1 MKSVFKFV
9 LMAVFLAVFN
19 PVSASE
25 LKSDKEKYS
34 YAFGFIMAN
43 NIVNQLK
50 ASGVSKIDSAAF
62 TAAMADVL
70 DDKPLRMDVQAMQQ
84 ALDKKRDKILDEKKQ
99 TAQAALDKGKAF
111 QEKHKAEDGVVV
123 LANGL
128 QYKVLK
134 AGEGKQPAA
143 EDTVEVHYHGTL
155 VDGTVFDS
163 SVERGSP
170 ASFPLNGVI
179 SGFREAITRMK
190 TGGKWKVVMPSGLA
204 YGENGAPP
212 KIGPNETLIFE
223 IELLAIK

>member
-9 LMAVFLAVFN
+9 LMAIFLAAFN

-50 ASGVSKIDSAAF
+50 ASGVSEIDTAAF
-62 TAAMADVL
+62 VAAMTDVL
-70 DDKPLRMDVQAMQQ
+70 DDKPLRLDVQAMQQ
-84 ALDKKRDKILDEKKQ
+84 ALDKQRDKILDTKKQ
-99 TAQAALDKGKAF
+99 AAQATLDEGKAF
-111 QEKHKAEDGVVV
+111 QDKHKSEDGVVV
-123 LANGL
+123 LENGL

-179 SGFREAITRMK
+179 PGFREAITRMK
-190 TGGKWKVVMPSGLA
+190 TGGKWKVVMPSD
-204 YGENGAPP
+204 
-212 KIGPNETLIFE
+212 
-223 IELLAIK
+223 